1 MEPTHKPSVPD
12 DAPALA
18 GAIVVHARTLCED
31 ADHLWRVLSELSIP
45 TEPLTD
51 HRQTASVDFG
61 TEPMARLYIYQEIY
75 DLAQSEV
82 ADRLQQRPS
91 LLKGLGLDKQPSQQN
106 ISYVWGQFSH
116 QTKVALEAAARGIA
130 TEARDHDVISEALLS
145 IDLEEDRDES
155 EDDATESLST
165 VSRAHVREHGS
176 KVVELARRHGFGEFD
191 SQRADNRV
199 YEDEQILD
207 LFSDACLTQGS
218 AHSEGEAGWFL
229 NENDTCDDST
239 FLRVI
244 KQFATPE
251 NEDVPVSVQELQIE
265 DIVAFTELYREEL
278 MKAFETATENILTTI
293 RHEEPFDD
301 RHVVAAVDFT
311 HVPYH
316 VWPWIDKD
324 EQIPKAEYPPMV
336 SGYKDDGEI
345 KHGYTFATI
354 TIVGNDVPIIL
365 GIEPVKERSEWEP
378 ADAPADSKGEV
389 VDVLLETAQ
398 QYVDLDEVLLD
409 RGFYSNEVYAR
420 IHEREL
426 VYTTPVPKYEDD
438 YEAIKNIQRRD
449 GVDAAVKHEVPFAV
463 DGERHH
469 TAEFLYVPAT
479 EEDAEGNYAVFVT
492 NRDHVSPDEITHVTN
507 SFSRRWDIEN
517 QYKSVKSFLP
527 KTSST
532 DYRVRL
538 FSFVFASV
546 LYNLWRLTDYL
557 VKVGMNRPVR
567 SSPVVTARTLVR
579 AVGRSLRDVG

>member
-1 MEPTHKPSVPD
+1 MEADLTPPVPD

-18 GAIVVHARTLCED
+18 GAIVVHARKLCES
-31 ADHLWRVLSELSIP
+31 ADHLRRVLSELSIP

-51 HRQTASVDFG
+51 HRQTASVNFD
-61 TEPMARLYIYQEIY
+61 TEPMARVYIYQTIY

-82 ADRLQQRPS
+82 ADRLQNRPS
-91 LLKGLGLDKQPSQQN
+91 LLKGFGLDQPPSQQN
-106 ISYVWGQFSH
+106 ISYAWRQFSH
-116 QTKVALEAAARGIA
+116 RTKTTLEAAARGIA
-130 TEARDHDVISEALLS
+130 IEARDHDVISEALIPMEL
-145 IDLEEDRDES
+145 DEGYDAL
-155 EDDATESLST
+155 EDDEQTDST

-191 SQRADNRV
+191 SHRAENRV

-229 NENDTCDDST
+229 DENDVCDDST

-251 NEDVPVSVQELQIE
+251 NEEVPASVQELEIE

-278 MKAFETATENILTTI
+278 MSAFETATENILETI
-293 RHEEPFDD
+293 RHEDPFDD

-324 EQIPKAEYPPMV
+324 EQIPKAAYPPMV

-378 ADAPADSKGEV
+378 ETAPADSKGEV

-409 RGFYSNEVYAR
+409 RGFYSNEVYEG
-420 IHEREL
+420 IHERGL

-438 YEAIKNIQRRD
+438 YEAIKNIQSRE
-449 GVDAAVKHEVPFAV
+449 GVDAAVKHGVPFAV

-469 TAEFLYVPAT
+469 RAEFLYVPAT
-479 EEDAEGNYAVFVT
+479 DEDADGNYAVFVT
-492 NRDHVSPDEITHVTN
+492 NRDHVAPEEIEHVTN
-507 SFSRRWDIEN
+507 SYSRRWDIEN

-538 FSFVFASV
+538 FSFVFASL

-557 VKVGMNRPVR
+557 VKVGIDRPIR
-567 SSPVVTARTLVR
+567 SPPVVTARTFVR

>member
-1 MEPTHKPSVPD
+1 MESNLTPPVPD

-18 GAIVVHARTLCED
+18 GAIVVHAQKLCED

-51 HRQTASVDFG
+51 HRQTASVEFD
-61 TEPMARLYIYQEIY
+61 TEPMARLYIYQTIY

-82 ADRLQQRPS
+82 ADRLHNRPS
-91 LLKGLGLDKQPSQQN
+91 LLKGLGLDQPPSQQN
-106 ISYVWGQFSH
+106 ISYAWRQFSH
-116 QTKVALEAAARGIA
+116 RTKTALEAAAKGVA
-130 TEARDHDVISEALLS
+130 TVARDHDVISETLIPIEL
-145 IDLEEDRDES
+145 DEDQDDT
-155 EDDATESLST
+155 EDDKETDST

-191 SQRADNRV
+191 SNRADNRV

-229 NENDTCDDST
+229 DENDICDDST

-251 NEDVPVSVQELQIE
+251 NEEVPVSVQELQIE

-278 MKAFETATENILTTI
+278 MNAFETATKNILTTI
-293 RHEEPFDD
+293 RHEDPFDD

-365 GIEPVKERSEWEP
+365 GIEPVKERSGWEP
-378 ADAPADSKGEV
+378 EDAPADSKGEV
-389 VDVLLETAQ
+389 VDALLATAQ

-420 IHEREL
+420 IHERGL

-438 YEAIKNIQRRD
+438 YEAIKNIQSRN

-469 TAEFLYVPAT
+469 TAEFLYVPVT
-479 EEDAEGNYAVFVT
+479 DEDAEGNYAVFVT
-492 NRDHVSPDEITHVTN
+492 NRDHVSPDEIEHVTN
-507 SFSRRWDIEN
+507 SYSRRWDIEN
-517 QYKSVKSFLP
+517 QYKSVKAFLP

-538 FSFVFASV
+538 FSFVFASL

-557 VKVGMNRPVR
+557 VKVGTDRPIR
-567 SSPVVTARTLVR
+567 SPPVVTARTFVR
-579 AVGRSLRDVG
+579 AVGRSLRAVG